1 MFKKTYGPVFL
12 ILTSL
17 IPFLP
22 PSLAQILSSI
32 DFKFREEQVQGSYV
46 GSVAVS
52 SRLATTL
59 SENEFS
65 RLKFSL
71 PDSKYFRIDEK
82 SGSLISAVII
92 DREDVC
98 QGQEPCKIT
107 SEIIVYTRI
116 GAGNYD
122 ILKVIT
128 MNVEILDINDNSP
141 EFPSRVVG
149 LVIAESNDPNHVL
162 RTKSAVDKDTG
173 DNSVK
178 EYRFQDLTNTFRLSV
193 HKNPDG
199 SSYLGI
205 IVKER
210 LDREVRDFFQVT
222 IVATDGGFPQRS
234 GSVVI
239 NITVQDVNDNIPEF
253 SQSSYN
259 ETMPENME
267 LMVPIMK
274 VKATDADVGENGDI
288 SYQFSSRVSNKFRQ
302 KFYIDGRTG
311 EIFAQSN
318 IDYEEDRLFQ
328 FIVEAVDH
336 GTPRLASRTN
346 VNLHVRDMNDNS
358 PQIVINLPP
367 TGTEVA
373 ENEPVGKFIAYLTI
387 IDLDTGVNGAVE
399 CTMNDEK
406 FSLEKFVDH
415 SSNRYKVVL
424 AKTLD
429 YEQNA
434 YHRVS
439 VVCSDGGVPQLSN
452 STTFIVSVLDV
463 NDNRPIF
470 TEQTYKKAVME
481 NQESDEEILKVIA
494 HDSDS
499 GESARLTYTIDEQ
512 FSDVFS
518 IHQSS
523 GSIRMLRM
531 LDREDVSRYEFHV
544 IAQDNGPERL
554 SSSVPVVIVV
564 DDENDEP
571 PRFLNPVYFGDILEN
586 RPAGTSVGAVV
597 AVDNDSPENAQM
609 VYSILQFGE
618 DFIYFSIDST
628 SGVIISESIFD
639 REEKEQ
645 YNLMIRVVDP
655 TKQSFFSV
663 CNFTV
668 RVLDE
673 NDHAPVLRMSTEDNS
688 TLFISYSAPIGSVIT
703 SVFAYDGDEITPQHS
718 KLRFR
723 IHKGDPEQ
731 LFELDSFTG
740 TLTLARE
747 ITTRDFRTYNLVIV
761 VEDGGIPPR
770 FDSKYLSIKVN
781 GTIPDFGEAGISEN
795 IIIAIIIVC
804 VTVILVIVTVI
815 TIVLI
820 RKFDRQRR
828 RDRAN
833 QKKSEES
840 MYQLNRQELFNGL
853 APARSED
860 SNLNKRTKKE
870 VRCS

>member
-12 ILTSL
+12 ILASL

-107 SEIIVYTRI
+107 NEIIVYTRI

-274 VKATDADVGENGDI
+274 VKATDADIGENGDI

-481 NQESDEEILKVIA
+481 NQESDEEILKVLA

-523 GSIRMLRM
+523 GSIRVLRM

>member
-274 VKATDADVGENGDI
+274 VKATDADIGENGDI

-609 VYSILQFGE
+609 VYSILQFGD